1 MNTAAIRANRRK
13 LLLMGALVVLCAAAY
28 MLVDVNFAK
37 AKLFA
42 YSMRIR
48 SPKLIAMLITAFA
61 IGGASIVFQ
70 SIINNTIVTPCLLG
84 MNSLYTLIHTA
95 VVFALGSGSVLA
107 MNPNASF
114 AVDLVL
120 MGLVATV
127 IYSYLFKKRA
137 TMCSMCC

>member
-61 IGGASIVFQ
+61 IGGASIVFL
-70 SIINNTIVTPCLLG
+70 S
-84 MNSLYTLIHTA
+84 LIHISEPTR
-95 VVFALGSGSVLA
+95 
-107 MNPNASF
+107 P
-114 AVDLVL
+114 
-120 MGLVATV
+120 
-127 IYSYLFKKRA
+127 Y
-137 TMCSMCC
+137 